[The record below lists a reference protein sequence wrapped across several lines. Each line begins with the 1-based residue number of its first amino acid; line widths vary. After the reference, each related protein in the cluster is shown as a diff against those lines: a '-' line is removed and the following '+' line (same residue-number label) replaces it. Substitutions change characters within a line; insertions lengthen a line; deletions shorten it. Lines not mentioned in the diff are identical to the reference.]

1 MDKDIVINSIRKIF
15 ALEKYPGDENLAYD
29 GQDDYE
35 IDLIKQNFIGKL
47 WQNLDNDFILENR
60 NSIYFFS
67 KYAFKYYLP
76 AFMIAII
83 ENFDELDDLPNII
96 IGMLL
101 VPEREDIIKTYDKVK
116 SYPPIPEIKN
126 QLTNDDYDYLKE
138 SMLKTFERDRQWI
151 YELLNEF
158 NMEQCCAIKM
168 FLEYMQKYEDELY
181 ESNNPKIVLERYWN
195 KYEK

>member
-96 IGMLL
+96 IGGFIATILNIDKNLEEL
-101 VPEREDIIKTYDKVK
+101 VSSQKVEEKTWNKKFIVSTSLD
-116 SYPPIPEIKN
+116 IKN
-126 QLTNDDYDYLKE
+126 IPGDGEEIILTIEKGG
-138 SMLKTFERDRQWI
+138 
-151 YELLNEF
+151 
-158 NMEQCCAIKM
+158 
-168 FLEYMQKYEDELY
+168 
-181 ESNNPKIVLERYWN
+181 IVLYLDQVYEETITKTIWYKVSYKNAEGWCIADKLG
-195 KYEK
+195 KYYD